1 MPTGSFKI
9 RGATWRI
16 SLLTAEEHRHGVI
29 AYSTGNHAQ
38 AVAKAAADAGIR
50 ARIVMSPDV
59 PAAKIEATRRWG
71 AEVRMADPSSEA
83 RRAFAEQWAKESGG
97 VLIPP
102 YDDFR
107 VMEGQA
113 SVGLELL
120 AQMKDTPP
128 SAVFVPVGGGGLL
141 AGVAAAIKQTAPSVR
156 VIGVEPELENDAHRS
171 FHLGQRVSLTAPSD
185 SIADA
190 IKVQCLGE
198 LTYPLIRKYVDDIV
212 TVGESDIARAS
223 LRFFEEAH
231 LVVEPSGALPLA
243 AALQYRATSDA
254 PVVVLASGGNMTLE
268 RLNLLRE
275 GSNV

>member
-1 MPTGSFKI
+1 M
-9 RGATWRI
+9 
-16 SLLTAEEHRHGVI
+16 
-29 AYSTGNHAQ
+29 
-38 AVAKAAADAGIR
+38 
-50 ARIVMSPDV
+50 
-59 PAAKIEATRRWG
+59 
-71 AEVRMADPSSEA
+71 
-83 RRAFAEQWAKESGG
+83 
-97 VLIPP
+97 
-102 YDDFR
+102 
-107 VMEGQA
+107 
-113 SVGLELL
+113 
-120 AQMKDTPP
+120 
-128 SAVFVPVGGGGLL
+128 
-141 AGVAAAIKQTAPSVR
+141 
-156 VIGVEPELENDAHRS
+156 
-171 FHLGQRVSLTAPSD
+171 LTAPSD